1 MFKWLFRKKPLINM
15 DWNSPRCMNC
25 NHVWYFH
32 ELEND
37 GSLHECDNSKG
48 YFEKAKKLHQ
58 CQKKCLFYLHPNT
71 VQGE

>member
-1 MFKWLFRKKPLINM
+1 MMFKWVFRKKPLINM
-15 DWNSPRCMNC
+15 DWSLPRCMNC

-37 GSLHECDNSKG
+37 GSLHECDNRDVSKRIEQLCG
-48 YFEKAKKLHQ
+48 KRCK
-58 CQKKCLFYLHPNT
+58 FYLHPNT